1 MKDLVD
7 KSQLTGS
14 RRQAPNLKKLL
25 TRATFSTQKVAEVQK
40 CGDPRCGTCEMVEAG
55 QNKTLKSGT
64 VIKTNR
70 RTYTIFAPT
79 NATFD
84 ALGTEH
90 KLLSDKTVLTTILL
104 YHVTNGVIRRS
115 DARNELTVESVAGL
129 TVRFNIYFNKLL
141 EYHLVPHTEY
151 SLGLYNRE
159 HLRTLDKKS
168 DTISLS
174 VSGGNLIEV
183 LQANSESSLIKYAT
197 ACGLADTILGGT
209 FTIFAPTN
217 AAFDAIGTEQE
228 LLSDKTVLTTILL
241 YHLTNGVIRSTDA
254 RNELTVESVAGLKI
268 RFNVYQHNKAVTV
281 EGAKISKF
289 DLNASN
295 GIVHVIDKVMIPPT
309 GGIVD
314 LVTGNKDLS
323 TLLSLVQKSNII
335 GIIERDPLTV
345 FAPTNAA
352 FSRLPAN
359 VLSRLNSDT
368 ALLKEVL
375 EYHLVPHTEYSPG
388 LYNREY
394 LRTLDSQRDVIRL
407 SVSGGNLVEVLQAN
421 GASRLIQYA
430 TACGLADTILGGTY
444 TIFAPTNAAFDALG
458 TEQELL
464 SDKTVLTTILLYHL
478 TNGVIRRSDAQNELT
493 VESVAGLKVRFNIYK
508 HNNAVTV
515 EGAKIS
521 KFFYD
526 LDASNGI
533 VHIIDKVLIPPTGG
547 IADLVS
553 GNKEL
558 STLLSL
564 FQKAKIA
571 GIIQSDPLTL
581 FAPTNAAF
589 SRLSANVSSRLNS
602 DTQLLIEVLEYHL
615 VPHTEYSSGL
625 YNREFLGTLAVRDYI
640 RLNMSE
646 TGVSVNSYAHVI
658 KADIP
663 ATNGVVHVIDHVLIP
678 HKHMPSFGF
687 GK

>member
-1 MKDLVD
+1 MF
-7 KSQLTGS
+7 
-14 RRQAPNLKKLL
+14 RY
-25 TRATFSTQKVAEVQK
+25 
-40 CGDPRCGTCEMVEAG
+40 CC
-55 QNKTLKSGT
+55 
-64 VIKTNR
+64 
-70 RTYTIFAPT
+70 IFLAV
-79 NATFD
+79 
-84 ALGTEH
+84 H
-90 KLLSDKTVLTTILL
+90 CVL
-104 YHVTNGVIRRS
+104 
-115 DARNELTVESVAGL
+115 
-129 TVRFNIYFNKLL
+129 
-141 EYHLVPHTEY
+141 
-151 SLGLYNRE
+151 
-159 HLRTLDKKS
+159 
-168 DTISLS
+168 
-174 VSGGNLIEV
+174 GGNLIEV
-183 LQANSESSLIKYAT
+183 LQANGESRLIKYAT

-217 AAFDAIGTEQE
+217 AAFDALGTEQE

-281 EGAKISKF
+281 EGAKISKL

-314 LVTGNKDLS
+314 LVSGNKDLS
-323 TLLSLVQKSNII
+323 TLLSLVQKANIT
-335 GIIERDPLTV
+335 GIIQRDPLTV

-394 LRTLDSQRDVIRL
+394 LRTLDSERDVIRL
-407 SVSGGNLVEVLQAN
+407 SVSERGVSVNSYGQV
-421 GASRLIQYA
+421 IK
-430 TACGLADTILGGTY
+430 ADIP
-444 TIFAPTNAAFDALG
+444 A
-458 TEQELL
+458 
-464 SDKTVLTTILLYHL
+464 
-478 TNGVIRRSDAQNELT
+478 TNGVVHLIDHVLIPLRYWLSF
-493 VESVAGLKVRFNIYK
+493 GFGK
-508 HNNAVTV
+508 AVTV
-515 EGAKIS
+515 GGAKIS

-533 VHIIDKVLIPPTGG
+533 VHIIDKVMIPPTGG

-553 GNKEL
+553 GNKDL

-564 FQKAKIA
+564 FQKANIT
-571 GIIQSDPLTL
+571 GIIQ
-581 FAPTNAAF
+581 
-589 SRLSANVSSRLNS
+589 
-602 DTQLLIEVLEYHL
+602 QVLEYHL

-625 YNREFLGTLAVRDYI
+625 YNRLSLGTLDRREYI
-640 RLNMSE
+640 TLNVSE

-658 KADIP
+658 NADIP
-663 ATNGVVHVIDHVLIP
+663 ATNGIVHVIDHVLIP
-678 HKHMPSFGF
+678 RKHRPSFGF